1 MNRKGKLTT
10 KGKHAVILTLTIVAC
25 VTAMLFSLL
34 LSVLCDGKYVS
45 SAAHAGDISHPALIT
60 GKQGQDTDLLTPQWL
75 YYQSDGSV
83 TDRNIKKEMDV
94 LMRKWTKGKLG
105 GKELDR
111 LIKEF
116 LQKKDCPVRQI
127 TMQEKAVCVFPSEKE
142 LPDYTKTLAKREKI
156 YQFIG
161 VYTGGQQDENGRLLC
176 EYWEVAIG

>member
-1 MNRKGKLTT
+1 MYKRQNCISSGINQCLCSSTGCNVSGDNLQIRVFCLD
-10 KGKHAVILTLTIVAC
+10 
-25 VTAMLFSLL
+25 LL
-34 LSVLCDGKYVS
+34 YGFQNVFGMTVCGIDNDDIDMGSNPVSYTHLDGKYVS

-60 GKQGQDTDLLTPQWL
+60 GKQRQDTDLLTPQWL

-142 LPDYTKTLAKREKI
+142 LPDLSLI
-156 YQFIG
+156 HI
-161 VYTGGQQDENGRLLC
+161 
-176 EYWEVAIG
+176 

>member
-60 GKQGQDTDLLTPQWL
+60 GKQRQDTDLLTPQWL

-116 LQKKDCPVRQI
+116 LQKKDCPVRKI
-127 TMQEKAVCVFPSEKE
+127 TMLEKAVCVFPSEKE

>member
-1 MNRKGKLTT
+1 
-10 KGKHAVILTLTIVAC
+10 
-25 VTAMLFSLL
+25 
-34 LSVLCDGKYVS
+34 
-45 SAAHAGDISHPALIT
+45 
-60 GKQGQDTDLLTPQWL
+60 
-75 YYQSDGSV
+75 
-83 TDRNIKKEMDV
+83 MDV
-94 LMRKWTKGKLG
+94 IEFWRYVLEQDADRLREFFCEDAYVNWHCTNEHFNVNEYIRANCEYPGEWTGELG

-116 LQKKDCPVRQI
+116 LQKKDCPVRKI
-127 TMQEKAVCVFPSEKE
+127 TMLEKAVCVFPSEKE